1 MGMCTCCITYL
12 SYQFFS
18 APGTDSIMDE
28 LLTRL
33 RSLTSD
39 QLRQQVIE
47 AGLKCGPITTTTRA
61 IFERKLARTLLETE
75 EDDPGRPSSSNGEL
89 AGGGQGGNL
98 DSSPD
103 LISDGKEAHPSEEA
117 QEVSVPDS
125 PPVYY
130 GVCPPREEA
139 SGKEDKVRV
148 YVDRRKA
155 LRATITM
162 KGARFKAFST
172 REEAE
177 TFAKGSSG
185 PIPAQP
191 TISTPDGPQTGV
203 WGPVTS
209 SGGAVSGGGSAGN
222 LEHANE
228 FRSPRTQDLTAKLRK
243 AVEQGDQEAF
253 STLVWS
259 NPRYLIGSGD
269 NPTIVHEGCHY
280 NSLHVAAK
288 ENQAGI
294 AQLLLDTLESP
305 DFMSLM
311 YPDDQEHMLQQRIRY
326 IVDLYLNTPD
336 KASNET
342 PLHYACKFG
351 CPDVVNVLC
360 SHPATDKHRIN
371 KYNQKPPSVICER
384 KNKSP
389 EIRKQIRVYLED
401 RCYIPLLRDTD
412 NSFQP
417 VIGLPWSPDPQG
429 GDVHLLNCGEAGSPI
444 DPVMTVKAYVGPLS
458 PSKAEE
464 FYKLWKSPSRE
475 RAVYFHGILKSD
487 PDRGVERVGREIAHD
502 MGHPWAEYWGFL
514 DSFVD
519 LSSEEGLVR
528 LEDYLKRKDDHCL
541 TAVHGNDPQTPAAV
555 MDQSSPPTET
565 SSVSPVCNLL
575 PEFERASLDRSATA
589 DQREDVGA
597 EEPALSAAG
606 AEGLDLGDRSFWRTW
621 ARNQGRADEELSSAC
636 SEEYLTADE
645 GSERSGSLGDVLTD
659 RRSSAS
665 SSSSS
670 YKSTGDTSVNT
681 VLTADTPTTQTA
693 FIQGQ
698 SPTKLDRDVLDALKD
713 LEIDPEKYPCI
724 TKWKDNIQ
732 TYPSSQRLSW
742 SSPTRSCRETQEFTP
757 SRPRSTSPGP
767 HSPTQNSY
775 TQHILRKTLFRSPN

>member
-1 MGMCTCCITYL
+1 
-12 SYQFFS
+12 
-18 APGTDSIMDE
+18 MDE
-28 LLTRL
+28 LLSRL
-33 RSLTSD
+33 GSLTSD
-39 QLRQQVIE
+39 QLRQEVIE
-47 AGLKCGPITTTTRA
+47 AGLNCGPITATTRA

-75 EDDPGRPSSSNGEL
+75 EDVLGRSSSSDGEL

-98 DSSPD
+98 DNRPD
-103 LISDGKEAHPSEEA
+103 LTSDGKEAHPSEEA

-130 GVCPPREEA
+130 GVCPPKEEA

-148 YVDRRKA
+148 YVDMKKA
-155 LRATITM
+155 LRAMITV

-185 PIPAQP
+185 QISAQP
-191 TISTPDGPQTGV
+191 TISTLDGPQTGA

-209 SGGAVSGGGSAGN
+209 TGSTGN
-222 LEHANE
+222 LERANE

-243 AVEQGDQEAF
+243 AVEQGDQDAF
-253 STLVWS
+253 RTLVWS

-280 NSLHVAAK
+280 NALHVAAK

-294 AQLLLDTLESP
+294 AQLLLDTLENP
-305 DFMSLM
+305 DFMRLM
-311 YPDDQEHMLQQRIRY
+311 YPDDQEHMLQERIHY

-360 SHPATDKHRIN
+360 SHPATDKHRKN

-389 EIRKQIRVYLED
+389 EIRKQIRDYLED
-401 RCYIPLLRDTD
+401 RCYVPLLRDTD

-429 GDVHLLNCGEAGSPI
+429 GDFHLLNCGEAGSPI

-475 RAVYFHGILKSD
+475 RAMYFHGILKSD

-541 TAVHGNDPQTPAAV
+541 TGVHGNDPQTPVAV
-555 MDQSSPPTET
+555 MDPSCPPTET

-575 PEFERASLDRSATA
+575 PEFERASLHRGATA
-589 DQREDVGA
+589 DQRRAVGA

-606 AEGLDLGDRSFWRTW
+606 EEGLDLGDRSFWRTW
-621 ARNQGRADEELSSAC
+621 GRNQGRADEELSSAC

-645 GSERSGSLGDVLTD
+645 GSERSGSLGDVWTD
-659 RRSSAS
+659 RRCSES

-681 VLTADTPTTQTA
+681 VLTGDTPTTQTA

-698 SPTKLDRDVLDALKD
+698 SPTKLDRDVLDAVKD
-713 LEIDPEKYPCI
+713 LVIDPEKYPCI

-742 SSPTRSCRETQEFTP
+742 PSPTRSYRETQEFTP
-757 SRPRSTSPGP
+757 STPRSTSPGP
-767 HSPTQNSY
+767 HSPTLNSY